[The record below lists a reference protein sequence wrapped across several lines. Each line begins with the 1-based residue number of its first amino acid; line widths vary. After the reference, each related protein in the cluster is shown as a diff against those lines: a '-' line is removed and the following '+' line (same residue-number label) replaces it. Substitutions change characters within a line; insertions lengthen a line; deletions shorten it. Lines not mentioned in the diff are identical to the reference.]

1 MRRPTSH
8 RARRRATLV
17 LLASWFLSPAAEASD
32 SATAEIGA
40 GQSRPIPQV
49 QPSAFEYEK
58 LAGRYE
64 PTEELYFSGQ
74 VRLQHDFP
82 AATAPGTSLYS
93 GPDWVWFFAGDA
105 SYDATKH
112 LSFSAGVTGSPS
124 SSRDIAT
131 PLGLPT
137 GRGRPLSSNALM
149 STTGA
154 SLGGSLEVTYD
165 TSDDDAPERALD
177 GSIELSVAY
186 TRYQSDQTMIALDAP
201 GRPDVL
207 VSDFESSC
215 GSARSAPCEAV
226 AHAAEPAS
234 AALGQTRL
242 GAAFTVIIQE
252 KTDVTLDASYDLYDK
267 KRPEDVGFF
276 TFTPP
281 AGGGQTASYGAGLAI
296 LPPRFSLRPEVGH
309 RWGSVSV
316 RGWYEFSDFTA
327 PSTVGHAVGAKMQ
340 VSVGSW
346 RVYATA
352 SYLAD
357 LSTQGTAATTEIAET
372 WAGGLG
378 LTRVF

>member
-8 RARRRATLV
+8 RARRRAMLV
-17 LLASWFLSPAAEASD
+17 LLASWLLSRAAEASD
-32 SATAEIGA
+32 SATAEIGG

-49 QPSAFEYEK
+49 QPYAFEYQK
-58 LAGRYE
+58 LVGRYE
-64 PTEELYFSGQ
+64 PTEQLYFSGQ

-82 AATAPGTSLYS
+82 AAAAPGTSLYS
-93 GPDWVWFFAGDA
+93 GSDWVWFFAGDA

-112 LSFSAGVTGSPS
+112 LSLSAGVTGSPS

-131 PLGLPT
+131 PIGLPT
-137 GRGRPLSSNALM
+137 GQGQPLGSNALM

-165 TSDDDAPERALD
+165 TSDDDAPPRALD
-177 GSIELSVAY
+177 GSLELSVAY
-186 TRYQSDQTMIALDAP
+186 THYQTEQTMIALDAP
-201 GRPDVL
+201 GRPGVL
-207 VSDFESSC
+207 VSNFESSC
-215 GSARSAPCEAV
+215 GATRSAPCEAV
-226 AHAAEPAS
+226 AQAAEPAS

-242 GAAFTVIIQE
+242 GAAFTAIIHE

-276 TFTPP
+276 TFTSP
-281 AGGGQTASYGAGLAI
+281 AGVSRAASYGAGLAI

-309 RWGSVSV
+309 RWGMVSI
-316 RGWYEFSDFTA
+316 RAWYEFSEFTA
-327 PSTVGHAVGAKMQ
+327 PSTVGNAVGAKMQ

-357 LSTQGTAATTEIAET
+357 LSTQGSATTTEIAET